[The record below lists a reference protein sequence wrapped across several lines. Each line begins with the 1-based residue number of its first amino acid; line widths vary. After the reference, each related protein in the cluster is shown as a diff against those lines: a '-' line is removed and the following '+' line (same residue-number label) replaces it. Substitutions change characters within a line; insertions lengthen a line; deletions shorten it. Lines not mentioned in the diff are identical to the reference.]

1 MVVSRMCSMISHKL
15 TSHAS
20 VLMIEIVNFSLVT
33 NEVVLIALMLKMEW
47 RKSASRNLV
56 TIRQLEPSR
65 EASRRM
71 IKTRTSQ
78 VCTIGASMAS
88 TKKARKFKKIT
99 SSVHH
104 GTGICTFSMIT
115 ILRQEKE
122 LSATKL
128 KVATITAD

>member
-1 MVVSRMCSMISHKL
+1 MCSMTFHKL

-33 NEVVLIALMLKMEW
+33 NEVVLIVLMLKMEW

-56 TIRQLEPSR
+56 TIRQLEPNR
-65 EASRRM
+65 EASRRTT
-71 IKTRTSQ
+71 KTRTSQ

-99 SSVHH
+99 SFVHH
-104 GTGICTFSMIT
+104 GTGICTSSMIT

>member
-1 MVVSRMCSMISHKL
+1 MCSMTFRKL

-20 VLMIEIVNFSLVT
+20 VLMIEIVNFSSEI
-33 NEVVLIALMLKMEW
+33 NEVVPIASMSKMEW

-65 EASRRM
+65 EANHRM
-71 IKTRTSQ
+71 IRTRTSQ
-78 VCTIGASMAS
+78 VCTIGALMAS

-99 SSVHH
+99 SSAHH
-104 GTGICTFSMIT
+104 GTGICTSLMIT
-115 ILRQEKE
+115 IHRQEKE

-128 KVATITAD
+128 KVATIIAD